1 VNVEFNMK
9 KIFNKICAVFFA
21 TIVLMLIFTVPARAD
36 LEIFG
41 ISSKNTPKQIIQR
54 LERKGFH
61 CQTNPR
67 AFQNGL
73 VTSCGP
79 LGPKG
84 RERYGNSIIV
94 DFDRRVKIYGNRV
107 FFHCEMFN
115 GCSSSITLKKI
126 AQSIQVRYG
135 LEEPNHYQDVSL
147 YGRRVKEA
155 YCWFEK
161 ESENILCAVDG
172 ESVFGAFTWLDDF
185 YIVMEVTHDKINKDF
200 N

>member
-1 VNVEFNMK
+1 MINQAMK
-9 KIFNKICAVFFA
+9 NIIPICTAA
-21 TIVLMLIFTVPARAD
+21 IVLMLMLTVPARSD

-41 ISSKNTPKQIIQR
+41 ISSKNTPKQIIRR
-54 LERKGFH
+54 LEGKGFH

-79 LGPKG
+79 LGPEG
-84 RERYGNSIIV
+84 RKRVGNSIIV
-94 DFDRRVKIYGNRV
+94 DFDRYVKIYGNRV
-107 FFHCEMFN
+107 FFRCEMFN

-126 AQSIQVRYG
+126 AQSIQIRYG

-172 ESVFGAFTWLDDF
+172 ESVFSAFTWLDIF
-185 YIVMEVTHDKINKDF
+185 HIVLEVSNDKINRDF